1 MALLSWGKG
10 ARLAEEMRV
19 ERPVFF
25 EGHQFS
31 LKGSPRHYDD
41 VKTLIEASGK
51 ARVYFGEALTF
62 ERGAGV
68 ALWRVRAKEF
78 DWLAPLYEWW
88 ANMERIEPIQF
99 TFYLYLPEEPTRPA
113 LDLRV
118 HPPDEVAAFLTERAP
133 WVTGEGRPS
142 TEKTTYR

>member
-1 MALLSWGKG
+1 MALLPWGRS
-10 ARLAEEMRV
+10 ARLKEEMRV
-19 ERPVFF
+19 ERPAFF

-41 VKTLIEASGK
+41 VLEIIEATGK
-51 ARVYFGEALTF
+51 ARVYFGEALTY

-78 DWLAPLYEWW
+78 DWLPPLYEWW

-99 TFYLYLPEEPTRPA
+99 TFHLYLPDQLTWPA
-113 LDLRV
+113 LDLRT
-118 HPPDEVAAFLTERAP
+118 HPPDDVAAFIKDRAP

-142 TEKTTYR
+142 REKVTHH